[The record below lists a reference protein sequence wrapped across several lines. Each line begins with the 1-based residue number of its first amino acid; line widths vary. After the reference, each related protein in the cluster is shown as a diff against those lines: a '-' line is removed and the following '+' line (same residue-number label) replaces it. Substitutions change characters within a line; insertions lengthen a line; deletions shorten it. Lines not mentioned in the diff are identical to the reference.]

1 MDEIIEWLM
10 MKKYSYFYLC
20 YFCDTMRFYRNRC
33 IVISY
38 NWEYNNFNIYVN
50 LKYLIK
56 I

>member
-1 MDEIIEWLM
+1 MRLLSGWWWKNIVIFIYVIFVIRWDFIET
-10 MKKYSYFYLC
+10 
-20 YFCDTMRFYRNRC
+20 DG